1 MNIPDYHDLRLKEY
15 SEAGSQCRNCEQ
27 LIRTSVSVAVPILL
41 ALIGLILSPLPGHF
55 MKLVLSIAGL
65 IVCWIFLN
73 TIYRERAYYLYYL
86 ERAKEIEKLFVDG
99 EKQILT
105 VYTKGEDVKNKVPRT
120 ISNKIA
126 LSVVLWIACASLFL
140 STFYYG
146 ATMWR
151 ENRNT
156 SSSATASYV
165 PDQATAIQ
173 IAVAVWNPIY
183 GKEKIQKEKPYK
195 AKLRDGVWY
204 VSGSLPKGWVGGV
217 AEAEITKDD
226 GRIIRISHSK

>member
-1 MNIPDYHDLRLKEY
+1 MPDYHDLLLKEY

-27 LIRTSVSVAVPILL
+27 LIRTSVSVSVPILL
-41 ALIGLILSPLPGHF
+41 ALIGLILSPLPGHSL
-55 MKLVLSIAGL
+55 KLGLSIAGF
-65 IVCWIFLN
+65 IVCLIFLN
-73 TIYRERAYYLYYL
+73 TIYREKAYYHYYL
-86 ERAKEIEKLFVDG
+86 ERAKEIERLFVAG
-99 EKQILT
+99 EKQILS
-105 VYTKGEDVKNKVPRT
+105 VYTKGEDVKKKVPCT

-126 LSVVLWIACASLFL
+126 LSIVLWIAFVSLFL
-140 STFYYG
+140 SAIYYG
-146 ATMWR
+146 ATVWR

-156 SSSATASYV
+156 SNAVATSYV

-204 VSGSLPKGWVGGV
+204 VSGSLPKGWIGGV

-226 GRIIRISHSK
+226 GRITRISHGK